1 MADILKF
8 ITCGSVD
15 DGKSTLIGHLLYD
28 TKKLFADQIQRLE
41 LDSQVINRTVGLDYS
56 LLLDGLSAEREQGI
70 TIDVAYRYFS
80 TSKRSFIVADTPGH
94 VQYTR
99 NMAVGA
105 SFAQCAVLLVD
116 ATLGLLEQTKR
127 HTRICSL
134 MGIRHFILAVNK
146 MDLVQYNE
154 DVFNTICE
162 EYQHFSRDFD
172 LHTLI
177 SIPLSATIGDN
188 LSELSSHMPWYQGQT
203 LLQTLEEIE
212 VEETNYETTLLPIQ
226 RVNRPH
232 ADYRGFQG
240 EMLSGSLIV
249 GDRVTIFPSLTHA
262 TIKSIRIGFNEV
274 QTAPTGLG
282 VEITFHEHVDASRG
296 QVIVKGNQAKVSNQ
310 FQATLL
316 WMDDENLEIGK
327 IYTLKCG
334 TRSVSATVMSI
345 KHKLDI
351 HTSNHLSTKV
361 LSKNDI
367 GVVTLS
373 TSQPIVYTNFK
384 DFRKLGSFI
393 LIDRVSH
400 MTSCAGTIDFDLRR
414 ANNIHH
420 QNFSITPMQ
429 RALIKGQTPKTYWF
443 TGLSGSGKST
453 LANAMDVRFTKNGYH
468 TMIVDGD
475 NVRLGLNENLG
486 FTASDRHENI
496 RRVSHVC
503 KLMNEAGLIVFASF
517 ITPTHEDQYVVK
529 SILKE
534 NVHFIY
540 VSTPLEVCMQ
550 RDVKGIYKKAIEENI
565 PNFTGISAPFE
576 PPIEPWMSID
586 TSTSSIE
593 ECIESIVRQIEL
605 DEI

>member
-28 TKKLFADQIQRLE
+28 TKRLFADQVQRLE
-41 LDSQVINRTVGLDYS
+41 LDSQVVNRTIGLDYS

-94 VQYTR
+94 IQYTR

-105 SFAQCAVLLVD
+105 SFAQCAILLVD

-134 MGIRHFILAVNK
+134 MGIKHFILAVNK
-146 MDLVQYNE
+146 MDLVNYKQEVYE
-154 DVFNTICE
+154 SILSDYLE
-162 EYQHFSRDFD
+162 FSKEFD
-172 LHTLI
+172 LYTLI

-188 LSELSSHMPWYQGQT
+188 LSENSMNMPWYQGKP

-212 VEETNYETTLLPIQ
+212 VEDHQFETTLVPIQ

-232 ADYRGFQG
+232 AKYRGFQG
-240 EMLSGSLIV
+240 EIMSGSLSV
-249 GDRVTIFPSLTHA
+249 GDQVIIYPSMTYA
-262 TIKSIRIGFNEV
+262 TIKTIYVGFEEV
-274 QTAPTGLG
+274 STATHGLA
-282 VEITFHEHVDASRG
+282 VEITFNEHVDASRG
-296 QVIVKGNQAKVSNQ
+296 QVIVKGDKVKVSNQ

-316 WMDDENLEIGK
+316 WMDDEMLEVGK
-327 IYTLKCG
+327 VYTLKCG

-351 HTSNHLSTKV
+351 HTSAHLSSKS

-373 TSQPIVYTNFK
+373 TAQPIVFTNFK
-384 DFRKLGSFI
+384 DFRNLGSFI
-393 LIDRVSH
+393 LIDRISH
-400 MTSCAGTIDFDLRR
+400 MTSCAGTIDYDLRR
-414 ANNIHH
+414 ASNIFH
-420 QNFSITPMQ
+420 QEFSITPLQ
-429 RALIKGQTPKTYWF
+429 RALLKGQVAKTYWF
-443 TGLSGSGKST
+443 LGFSGSGKST
-453 LANAMDVRFTKNGYH
+453 LANAMDVKLTKDGYH
-468 TMIVDGD
+468 TMILDGD

-486 FTASDRHENI
+486 FTPSDRHENI
-496 RRVSHVC
+496 RRVAHVC

-517 ITPTHEDQYVVK
+517 ITPTHEDQYLVQ

-534 NVHFIY
+534 QVQFIY
-540 VSTPLEVCMQ
+540 VSTPLEECIR
-550 RDVKGIYKKAIEENI
+550 RDVKGIYKKAIEEKI

-576 PPIEPWMSID
+576 PPINPWIEID
-586 TSTSSIE
+586 TSTMSID
-593 ECIESIVRQIEL
+593 ESVDLVFNKL
-605 DEI
+605 DLFKQ